1 MTEGTAKP
9 YDPKFGIQWF
19 VFLDGFLRLFI
30 WYSSIALSVALFTV
44 CDAWPKPSIINA
56 DLSTAWL
63 WGQKLSHLVFLFNIF
78 YIAHLLVFRLII
90 PTPRAGR
97 YEIGPGKR
105 PSRQLVYSAF
115 LAALTKARYQAPF
128 PGFLVFH
135 LVSLPPLKWI
145 MNPIFGPKSKSSYI
159 AEPCIIDPYNVT
171 IGRNVIIGFGS
182 TIAGHYQERDA
193 VFLAKTIIE
202 DDVLIGGH
210 SAIAGSHIKR
220 GAIIGA
226 GSMVLAGCVVG
237 EYEYWSGN
245 PARRRRVFKPKEPA
259 STGQDPQPDDSVDA
273 AP

>member
-1 MTEGTAKP
+1 MTEVTAKP

-44 CDAWPKPSIINA
+44 CDAWPKQTIINA
-56 DLSTAWL
+56 NLSTAWL
-63 WGQKLSHLVFLFNIF
+63 WGQKLSHLVLLFNVF

-90 PTPRAGR
+90 PTPKPGR

-105 PSRQLVYSAF
+105 LSRQLVYSAF
-115 LAALTKARYQAPF
+115 LAALTKARFNVPF

-145 MNPIFGPKSKSSYI
+145 MGPIFGPKSKSAFI

-182 TIAGHYQERDA
+182 TIAGHRQERDA
-193 VFLAKTIIE
+193 VHIAKTIIE

-210 SAIAGSHIKR
+210 SAIAGAHIKR
-220 GAIIGA
+220 GAMIGA
-226 GSMVLAGCVVG
+226 GSVLMGGSVVG

-245 PARRRRVFKPKEPA
+245 PARRRRVFKPTEESA
-259 STGQDPQPDDSVDA
+259 TE
-273 AP
+273 APEESGLAPS